1 MKKRLFKR
9 ILLAILIV
17 FILLQFIRP
26 AKNVGIPGSDAEIIH
41 FVHVP
46 DTVLSLLKTS
56 CYDCHSNH
64 TNYPWYSQISP
75 VSLLLAN
82 HIKQGKKTLNF
93 SDFSQYNRRR
103 IKSKLSSIGEQ
114 TVKREMPLKSYLL
127 IHRNAALNDNQIK
140 LIKDWTDSAKAELDQ
155 KKL

>member
-26 AKNVGIPGSDAEIIH
+26 AKNIGIPGSAAEIIH

-46 DTVLSLLKTS
+46 DTVLKLLKTS

-82 HIKQGKKTLNF
+82 HIKQGKIALNF